1 MESYRIQEKN
11 MRNSNIVKLDSK
23 GRVLIPIHIRKFL
36 SVDDGT
42 ELIIVEDNDKQQVRV
57 LPLIKDKT
65 AEMRFNI
72 MDNPGSLA
80 FIADT
85 LADYKINIIMSESRT
100 LVKGKMAEWDV
111 IVDTSEC
118 NGSLEQFRKDI
129 LNSGKI
135 KNVDIL
141 RK

>member
-1 MESYRIQEKN
+1 

-36 SVDDGT
+36 NVDDGT
-42 ELIIVEDNDKQQVRV
+42 ELIIVEDGDKQQVRV
-57 LPLIKDKT
+57 LPLVKEKT
-65 AEMRFNI
+65 AELRFMI
-72 MDNPGSLA
+72 GDMPGSLA
-80 FIADT
+80 YIADT
-85 LADYKINIIMSESRT
+85 LSEFNINIIMSESRT

-118 NGSLEQFRKDI
+118 NGSLDQMKKQISE
-129 LNSGKI
+129 SGKI
-135 KNVDIL
+135 KSVEIL

>member
-1 MESYRIQEKN
+1 

-72 MDNPGSLA
+72 LDSPGSLA

-118 NGSLEQFRKDI
+118 NGSLEQFKKDI
-129 LNSGKI
+129 VSSGKI
-135 KNVDIL
+135 KSVDIL